1 MSYFNRLTDIV
12 TCNLTEMLRRED
24 DPQSALSRIIE
35 EMEEGLGGARRS
47 VATASRNVD
56 RLRTEIEEHQGRISD
71 WIDKAKTELEAG
83 NEDAARAA
91 LARKQEVADLVA
103 GLEQQLSAAESTQA
117 HLSTTLRALEARLTE
132 AQRTRSQLETDTP
145 DAPAPTV
152 TEEPPPQPSDTERAN
167 QVEAELAELKR
178 MLGNS

>member
-1 MSYFNRLTDIV
+1 MG
-12 TCNLTEMLRRED
+12 EW
-24 DPQSALSRIIE
+24 IE
-35 EMEEGLGGARRS
+35 
-47 VATASRNVD
+47 
-56 RLRTEIEEHQGRISD
+56 
-71 WIDKAKTELEAG
+71 KAKKELEAG

-91 LARKQEVADLVA
+91 LARKQEVSDLIA
-103 GLEQQLSAAESTQA
+103 GLEQQLTAAESTQS

-132 AQRTRSQLETDTP
+132 AHRTRTQYESDS
-145 DAPAPTV
+145 DVSPAPPT

>member
-47 VATASRNVD
+47 VATATRNVD
-56 RLRTEIEEHQGRISD
+56 RLRTEIEEHQSRIAE

-91 LARKQEVADLVA
+91 LSRKQEVSDLIA
-103 GLEQQLSAAESTQA
+103 GLEQQLSAAESTRT

-132 AQRTRSQLETDTP
+132 AQRTRTQFETDVDTP
-145 DAPAPTV
+145 PKPAV
-152 TEEPPPQPSDTERAN
+152 AEEPPPQPSDAERAD

-178 MLGNS
+178 MLGSS

>member
-47 VATASRNVD
+47 VTTASRNVD
-56 RLRTEIEEHQGRISD
+56 RLRTEIDEHQTRVSE

-91 LARKQEVADLVA
+91 LARKQEVSDLIA

-132 AQRTRSQLETDTP
+132 AQRTRTQFEADTD
-145 DAPAPTV
+145 DAPAPTA
-152 TEEPPPQPSDTERAN
+152 TEEPTPQPSDTERAN